1 MSKFKRVIITND
13 IPRTMT
19 KENKAKLKAL
29 ELEIMMAKSSMPVKY
44 LESMLTDWKDNSAN
58 SLTNSIIFYINAT
71 GNQAERIGSQGQ
83 YREGKKIQVGT
94 GEIEY
99 TKQLPG
105 KWTKGQGTK
114 GTADIS
120 STINGK
126 SVKIEVKYGRDVQSE
141 VQKQYQN
148 KIETAGGI
156 YYIARD
162 FDSFIEWYNTLT
174 C

>member
-1 MSKFKRVIITND
+1 
-13 IPRTMT
+13 MT

-29 ELEIMMAKSSMPVKY
+29 ELETMMAKSSMNPKY
-44 LESMLTDWKDNSAN
+44 IALTEWADNSAN

-120 STINGK
+120 SIINGK
-126 SVKIEVKYGRDVQSE
+126 SVKIEVKYGRDIQSE

-156 YYIARD
+156 YYSARD
-162 FDSFIEWYNTLT
+162 FDTFIEWYNTLT
-174 C
+174 E

>member
-1 MSKFKRVIITND
+1 M
-13 IPRTMT
+13 
-19 KENKAKLKAL
+19 
-29 ELEIMMAKSSMPVKY
+29 
-44 LESMLTDWKDNSAN
+44 
-58 SLTNSIIFYINAT
+58 
-71 GNQAERIGSQGQ
+71 
-83 YREGKKIQVGT
+83 
-94 GEIEY
+94 
-99 TKQLPG
+99 PG

-162 FDSFIEWYNTLT
+162 FDKFVEWYNTIAQ
-174 C
+174 